1 MTKKVRVL
9 VIDDHPFFRR
19 GVVDWLN
26 HQRDVMCCGDADSM
40 IAGRQTADALQPD
53 VVLLDLQ
60 LRDGD
65 GLDLCLE
72 LSEKYPSMRIVV
84 LSQRDEDVYAHR
96 ALKAGARGYVMKSE
110 ATETVLAAIET
121 VFKGEIYVS
130 RPIAAR
136 ALHKLFPDP
145 ASSLPEL
152 VRLSDRELQVFQL
165 LGSGCN
171 NRDVAATLKIST
183 KTVET
188 YREHLK
194 DKLAL
199 PDADALIRVATR
211 WVTDGKLE

>member
-1 MTKKVRVL
+1 MSKKARVL
-9 VIDDHPFFRR
+9 IVDDHPFFRR

-26 HQRDVMCCGDADSM
+26 HQRDVLCCGDADSVATARPA
-40 IAGRQTADALQPD
+40 IAALRPD
-53 VVLLDLQ
+53 VVLLDLH

-65 GLDLCLE
+65 GLDLSLE
-72 LSEKYPSMRIVV
+72 LSQQYPALRIVI
-84 LSQRDEDVYAHR
+84 LSQRDEEVYAHR

-110 ATETVLAAIET
+110 ATETVLTAIHT
-121 VFKGEIYVS
+121 VLKGEIYVS

-165 LGSGCN
+165 LGSGCS
-171 NRDVAATLKIST
+171 NRDVAAILKIST

-194 DKLAL
+194 DKLSLA
-199 PDADALIRVATR
+199 DADALIRVASR
-211 WVTDGKLE
+211 WVNEGRLE